1 MKKRHH
7 FGGKTG
13 LAEKKAYIY
22 IYIYAYMF
30 VFTRIILLQPMKL
43 YLFSFQSDLV
53 EFIALVQFSPYN
65 DFILLNPLQVMQR

>member
-1 MKKRHH
+1 
-7 FGGKTG
+7 
-13 LAEKKAYIY
+13 
-22 IYIYAYMF
+22 MF

-65 DFILLNPLQVMQR
+65 EFYFVKSFTGNATVRVHSDDLPVM